1 VGISNCVRTGCYHD
15 VVVIAEFN
23 PDEPGKA
30 QLKYYAPGVG
40 GIRTGW
46 RGKNEK
52 EREELGLTTQA
63 TLSDVEL
70 ARVDKAMLAEE
81 KRAYSRR
88 PQVFGPTRHME
99 KG

>member
-1 VGISNCVRTGCYHD
+1 
-15 VVVIAEFN
+15 VVIAEFN
-23 PDEPGKA
+23 PDEPGKT

-52 EREELGLTTQA
+52 EREELELTSGPR
-63 TLSDVEL
+63 LSDAEL
-70 ARVDKAMLAEE
+70 ASVDKAVLAEE

-88 PQVFGPTRHME
+88 PQVFGPTVHME

>member
-1 VGISNCVRTGCYHD
+1 
-15 VVVIAEFN
+15 VVIAEFN
-23 PDEPGKA
+23 PDEPGKT

-52 EREELGLTTQA
+52 EREELELTSGPR
-63 TLSDVEL
+63 LSDAEL
-70 ARVDKAMLAEE
+70 ASVDKAVLAEE

-88 PQVFGPTRHME
+88 PQVFGPTAHME

>member
-1 VGISNCVRTGCYHD
+1 VGISNCVRTGRYDD

-23 PDEPGKA
+23 PDEPGKT

-52 EREELGLTTQA
+52 EREELELTSRA
-63 TLSDVEL
+63 TLGDAEL
-70 ARVDKAMLAEE
+70 ASVDKAMLAEE
-81 KRAYSRR
+81 NRAYSRR
-88 PQVFGPTRHME
+88 PHVFGSTAQME

>member
-1 VGISNCVRTGCYHD
+1 MA
-15 VVVIAEFN
+15 VIAEFT
-23 PDEPGKA
+23 PDEPGSLNSSTTP
-30 QLKYYAPGVG
+30 QVSG

-52 EREELGLTTQA
+52 EREELELTSRPRLNDA
-63 TLSDVEL
+63 EL
-70 ARVDKAMLAEE
+70 ASVDKAMLAEE

-88 PQVFGPTRHME
+88 PQVFGPTVQME